1 MLAHIY
7 LLRGSFTAECILSQ
21 DKEQLSKQAPE
32 TPLKQAIIHSEKIS
46 NDQRKRCASIL
57 EQADEQPRCENDKH
71 INKMKTMFSKYMY
84 PDHKIVL
91 NLYNYHKKTNT
102 LH

>member
-1 MLAHIY
+1 MLAH
-7 LLRGSFTAECILSQ
+7 LLRGSFAAECILSQ

-32 TPLKQAIIHSEKIS
+32 TSLKQAIIHSKKIS
-46 NDQRKRCASIL
+46 NDQ
-57 EQADEQPRCENDKH
+57 H